1 MIKFYENINGDIAAE
16 IEGYAVRFNNTDLDN
31 EYFTAKTFFGFAEK
45 LPLYYDHTFN
55 KEVEKLPIGEVSL
68 EKREDG
74 VYAKGVI
81 SSKIVKDFFSDEL
94 EKAEK
99 YIAMI
104 KELGRM
110 GKLGFSTGAASHTLV
125 KSGGEI
131 KQWLLAELSL
141 TPTPADPDNVVATKK
156 GREFSEKNRKKIK
169 ALKDLAT
176 QFNSI
181 VDEITKDFDENNPSV
196 ILQSDIIKITK

>member
-1 MIKFYENINGDIAAE
+1 MIKFTLTTDNDIAAE

-55 KEVEKLPIGEVSL
+55 KEVEKLPIGEVLL
-68 EKREDG
+68 EKRGDG
-74 VYAKGVI
+74 IYAKGVI
-81 SSKIVKDFFSDEL
+81 SSKIVKDFFTDEL

-125 KSGGEI
+125 KNSNEI

-141 TPTPADPDNVVATKK
+141 TPTPADPDNIVATKK

-169 ALKDLAT
+169 ALKDKIAEINAT
-176 QFNSI
+176 I
-181 VDEITKDFDENNPSV
+181 DEITKDFDEDNPSV
-196 ILQSDIIKITK
+196 IPQSNIIKITY